1 MCRFPLVY
9 LKYRGKYMGGFFG
22 VAKRNRCVNE
32 LFYGVDYNS
41 HMGTK
46 RAGIVTCNNGIF
58 TRSIHNIENSY
69 FRTKF
74 EKHLEEFEG
83 NVGIG
88 VISDTDAQPI
98 IVNCHLGKFAIVT
111 VGRINNII
119 ELEKELLS
127 KGHHFCEH
135 SYDIINPT
143 EMIAALI
150 SEGNDYVS
158 GIENVYSRVKGSCSM
173 LLLTENS
180 IIAARDKLGRT
191 PIIIGEK
198 EGAHAVTSETCS
210 FPNLGYSIEYSL
222 GPGEI
227 IEISSEGYR
236 QLRTPNEE
244 MQICAFLWTY
254 YGYPACEYEGRNVE
268 QMRYDAG
275 LNMGKE
281 DDTDVDCVCAI
292 PDSGIGMALGY
303 AQGKGVP
310 YQRGIVKYTPTWPR
324 SFTPS
329 SQERRELVAKMKLI
343 SNNSILKDKKVI
355 FCDDSIV
362 RGTQLRDNVQDMFDC
377 GAKEVHIRISCPP
390 LIYPCKFLNFTSS
403 KSEMELITRQVIAK
417 LEGGDPYKNL
427 EAYAKT
433 GSPEYNAMVEEIRKR
448 LKLTSLKFSS
458 IENVVSSIGLPKC
471 KVCTHCFDGSSFE

>member
-1 MCRFPLVY
+1 
-9 LKYRGKYMGGFFG
+9 MGGFFG
-22 VAKRNRCVNE
+22 VAKHDECINE

-46 RAGIVTCNNGIF
+46 RAGIATCYGGVF

-69 FRTKF
+69 FRSKF
-74 EKHLEEFEG
+74 EGDLKDFRG

-111 VGRINNII
+111 VGRINNIN
-119 ELEKELLS
+119 ELEKELLA

-150 SEGNDYVS
+150 SEGTDYVT
-158 GIENVYSRVKGSCSM
+158 GIKNVYSRVRGSCSM
-173 LLLTENS
+173 LLLTEDS
-180 IIAARDKLGRT
+180 IIAARDKYGRT
-191 PIIIGEK
+191 PVIVGQK
-198 EGAHAVTSETCS
+198 DGAHAITSETCA
-210 FPNLGYSIEYSL
+210 FPNLGYDVCYNL
-222 GPGEI
+222 GPAEI
-227 IEISSEGYR
+227 VEVKADGITKLKEAEK
-236 QLRTPNEE
+236 T

-254 YGYPACEYEGRNVE
+254 YGYPVCEYEGKNVDL
-268 QMRYDAG
+268 MRYESG
-275 LNMGKE
+275 LEMGRN
-281 DDTDVDCVCAI
+281 DDTEVDFVSAV

-303 AQGKGVP
+303 SQGKGVP

-329 SQERRELVAKMKLI
+329 TQERRELVAKMKLI
-343 SNNSILKDKKVI
+343 PNKTLLKDKKVI

-362 RGTQLRDNVQDMFDC
+362 RGTQLRDNVKDLFDC

-390 LIYPCKFLNFTSS
+390 LIYPCKFLNFTAS
-403 KSEMELITRQVIAK
+403 KSDMELITRRVIQR
-417 LEGGDPYKNL
+417 LEGRHDKDLQEYATTDSPKYK
-427 EAYAKT
+427 
-433 GSPEYNAMVEEIRKR
+433 AMVESIREE
-448 LKLTSLKFSS
+448 LGLTSLKFNS
-458 IENVVSSIGLPKC
+458 IETIVKSIGLPKC
-471 KVCTHCFDGSSFE
+471 CVCTHCFDGSRFD